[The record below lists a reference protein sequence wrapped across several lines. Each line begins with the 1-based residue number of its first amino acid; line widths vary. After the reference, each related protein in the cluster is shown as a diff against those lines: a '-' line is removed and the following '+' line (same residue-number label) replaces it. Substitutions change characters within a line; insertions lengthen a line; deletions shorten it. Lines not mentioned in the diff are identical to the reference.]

1 MTILKSLL
9 DDLPADLP
17 AVDVYIGKNW
27 TLAHLSDSDR
37 AGVASTPQQ
46 IPQESV
52 FHIGQRLHFSDRP
65 SLADMLASHTN
76 ITATIS
82 VAVLNAVL
90 QPPAEML
97 SDEDAADW
105 LSAQSKGRCIAIFGR
120 FPFVDDEIRP
130 HAKQIC
136 VFEQQPT
143 AGEYGAND
151 MPHLLPQMD
160 IVAITGST
168 IINHT
173 LDAILSYVGAT
184 TTVVIMGPSTP
195 LSPRLFTYGV
205 DVLFGV
211 RVIDT
216 HATIQSA
223 MAGDDFQKMRGLQRV
238 SLFKANFL

>member
-17 AVDVYIGKNW
+17 AIDVYIGKNW
-27 TLAHLSDSDR
+27 TLARLSDSVH

-46 IPQESV
+46 IPPESV
-52 FHIGQRLHFSDRP
+52 FHVGQRLHFPNKP
-65 SLADMLASHTN
+65 SLADVLAVHTD

-82 VAVLNAVL
+82 VAVLNAAL

-97 SDEDAADW
+97 SNEDAADW
-105 LSAQSKGRCIAIFGR
+105 LSAQSKDRRIAIIGR

-130 HAKQIC
+130 YARQVC
-136 VFEQQPT
+136 VFEQQPS

-151 MPHLLPQMD
+151 MPCLLPQMD
-160 IVAITGST
+160 MVAITGST

-173 LDAILSYVGAT
+173 LDTILLHVRPSA
-184 TTVVIMGPSTP
+184 TVVIMGPSTP
-195 LSPRLFTYGV
+195 LTTRLFTYGV

-211 RVIDT
+211 RVTDT
-216 HATIQSA
+216 EAAVGSVL
-223 MAGDDFQKMRGLQRV
+223 AGESFQKMRGLERV
-238 SLFKANFL
+238 SFFSDKVT